1 MLATEGWERGV
12 PSEMSQHVGDLTTQ
26 VSTNG
31 QEDRRN
37 ISVLTAL
44 FTWAEFLRQQ
54 VGCHP
59 GDRMNR
65 GDGHQ
70 YEGLSHCC
78 A

>member
-1 MLATEGWERGV
+1 MMRYYRRAEEQKQR
-12 PSEMSQHVGDLTTQ
+12 EEAQRKADEARR
-26 VSTNG
+26 
-31 QEDRRN
+31 QEEARLKEKEELRK
-37 ISVLTAL
+37 
-44 FTWAEFLRQQ
+44 AEFLRQQ